1 MLVVL
6 VAVVV
11 ALVVF
16 LSHGSGITAPVQYD
30 YFFFLLSCN
39 CYYYYCYYDDDYYY
53 HWPFA
58 PNQNNRD

>member
-39 CYYYYCYYDDDYYY
+39 YYYYDDDDYYY
-53 HWPFA
+53 CYTT
-58 PNQNNRD
+58 